1 MGFKVTQE
9 IELNIPVRVDYV
21 QLVRA
26 VIGSLATTNQELSA
40 ARISDLRLVVSEA
53 LTNAIRAQE
62 KNSISERLTV
72 LCKLTDSAIEVQVI
86 DKAKGFEID
95 LVPDLPPT
103 ESPERL
109 EHERGLGLSIM
120 RAMSDG
126 LEIKSGPEGTLVQ
139 MTINSQSGNNS

>member
-1 MGFKVTQE
+1 LGFKVTQE

-26 VIGSLATTNQELSA
+26 VVGSLATTNQELSA

-72 LCKLTDSAIEVQVI
+72 LCKLTDSAIEVKVI

>member
-109 EHERGLGLSIM
+109 EHETGLGLSIM

-139 MTINSQSGNNS
+139 MTINSQSGKNS